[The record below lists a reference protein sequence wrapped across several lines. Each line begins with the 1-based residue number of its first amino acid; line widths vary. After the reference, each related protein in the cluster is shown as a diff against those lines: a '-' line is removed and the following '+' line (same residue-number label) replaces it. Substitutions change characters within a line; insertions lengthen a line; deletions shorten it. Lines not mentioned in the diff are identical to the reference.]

1 MSLSNKQG
9 SCVILK
15 PTPSTPSPC
24 LVRTREGFMDPL
36 QKQRSQREVEVLHF
50 YNINCLNPNI
60 NIFILFLIEGIH
72 FKSQVSFTVVKQVW
86 QLKYRNRLVF
96 CLFIFVLCF
105 SLQLLNI

>member
-24 LVRTREGFMDPL
+24 LVWTREGLMDPL
-36 QKQRSQREVEVLHF
+36 QKQRSQRKVEVLHF
-50 YNINCLNPNI
+50 YNINALNPTI

-86 QLKYRNRLVF
+86 HLNRNRLVF
-96 CLFIFVLCF
+96 CLFIFVVCF
-105 SLQLLNI
+105 SLQFNI